1 MNNAIKNAVE
11 SHAITRICHFTPSR
25 NLVHILTGERG
36 ILATQYLQDNER
48 DIFTP
53 TDLKR
58 FDGHTGYIC
67 CSIEYPNAWYFDI
80 AKSKDILF
88 TDWVVL
94 FINPKYLWM
103 PGTRFCPINAASNFG
118 SPIAEGETAFM
129 SMFAPSISGAK
140 GRIFQ
145 RSARHLSCCP
155 TDNQAEV
162 LVPDIIGISDIM
174 GIAVPTK
181 SQAKN
186 EAARLGILDI
196 PEDKYTFIIA
206 PDLFDK
212 YKLSNF
218 IQSGKRPDEIVWNP
232 REEA

>member
-1 MNNAIKNAVE
+1 MSDAIKNAVE
-11 SHAITRICHFTPSR
+11 SRGITRVCHFTPSR
-25 NLVHILTGERG
+25 NLVHILTGEMG
-36 ILATQYLQDNER
+36 ILATKKLQDDER
-48 DIFTP
+48 KIFTP
-53 TDLKR
+53 TDLQR
-58 FDGHTGYIC
+58 LDGHAGHIC
-67 CSIEYPNAWYFDI
+67 CSIEYPNTWYFDK

-94 FINPKYLWM
+94 FINPQYLWM
-103 PGTRFCPINAASNFG
+103 PGTRFCPRNAASNYG
-118 SPIAEGETAFM
+118 RDIVEGETAFM
-129 SMFAPSISGAK
+129 SMFAPSISGAG
-140 GRIFQ
+140 GRNFP
-145 RSARHLSCCP
+145 RSTRHLACCP
-155 TDNQAEV
+155 TDNQAEI

-212 YKLSNF
+212 YKLKNF
-218 IQSGKRPDEIVWNP
+218 IQSGKRPDEIIWNP
-232 REEA
+232 REET